1 MCEDRKPSLQY
12 CDLVPSIL
20 RIHNLCY
27 DALDRAIKHFAI
39 PPTHTA
45 TPKDPQRSAQCWAM
59 VE

>member
-12 CDLVPSIL
+12 YDLVPSIL

-45 TPKDPQRSAQCWAM
+45 TPKDPQRSAQC
-59 VE
+59 